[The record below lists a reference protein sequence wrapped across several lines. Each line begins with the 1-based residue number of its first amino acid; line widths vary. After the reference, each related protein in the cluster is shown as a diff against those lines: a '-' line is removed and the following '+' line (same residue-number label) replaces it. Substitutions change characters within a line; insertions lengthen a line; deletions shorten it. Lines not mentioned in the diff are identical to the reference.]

1 MYKIESRLDMVPNK
15 FDELFQSKDTVYIF
29 DVDGVLARIEY
40 GEYNHYYYDD
50 EAWGKN
56 IYKMNYYEDYRAIK
70 TMQNFLSDKD
80 MKRVYVCTKVMNEEE
95 FRQKSDFL
103 EKNYHIQ
110 KEHMYLVYKNEDK
123 LETIKQIQK
132 EYPNLEEKYFVLIDD
147 SVDVLNHVMENSNF
161 STVHNSSFLP

>member
-1 MYKIESRLDMVPNK
+1 
-15 FDELFQSKDTVYIF
+15 
-29 DVDGVLARIEY
+29 
-40 GEYNHYYYDD
+40 
-50 EAWGKN
+50 
-56 IYKMNYYEDYRAIK
+56 
-70 TMQNFLSDKD
+70 
-80 MKRVYVCTKVMNEEE
+80 MNEEE

-123 LETIKQIQK
+123 LETIKKIQK